1 MLKVKP
7 FLFILFLTVFA
18 ALLSTGCSNDSSSSG
33 GGIYNPDGEKDS
45 SRTVGGYIN
54 QMETEKM

>member
-33 GGIYNPDGEKDS
+33 GGIYNPSNDS
-45 SRTVGGYIN
+45 SSSGGGDI
-54 QMETEKM
+54 

>member
-18 ALLSTGCSNDSSSSG
+18 AFFITGCSDTGSSSG
-33 GGIYNPDGEKDS
+33 SGGGL
-45 SRTVGGYIN
+45 
-54 QMETEKM
+54 

>member
-33 GGIYNPDGEKDS
+33 GG
-45 SRTVGGYIN
+45 YIT
-54 QMETEKM
+54 QMEKKKK

>member
-33 GGIYNPDGEKDS
+33 GGIYNPDGETGCSNDS
-45 SRTVGGYIN
+45 SSSGGGDI
-54 QMETEKM
+54 

>member
-33 GGIYNPDGEKDS
+33 GGIYNPDGENDS
-45 SRTVGGYIN
+45 SSSGGGDI
-54 QMETEKM
+54 

>member
-33 GGIYNPDGEKDS
+33 GGIYNPSNDS
-45 SRTVGGYIN
+45 SSSGGGYIT
-54 QMETEKM
+54 QMEKKKK

>member
-33 GGIYNPDGEKDS
+33 GGDIA
-45 SRTVGGYIN
+45 
-54 QMETEKM
+54 QMEKKKK